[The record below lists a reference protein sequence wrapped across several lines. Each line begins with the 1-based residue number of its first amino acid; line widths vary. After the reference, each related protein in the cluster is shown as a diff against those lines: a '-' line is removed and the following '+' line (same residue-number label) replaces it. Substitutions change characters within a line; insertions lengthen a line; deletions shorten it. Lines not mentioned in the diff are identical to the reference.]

1 MWNQRA
7 SGGLVGTDARHE
19 GLLPPTP
26 RCLRRLLAAA
36 ARDTNAWGSLIIIII
51 QCCLNSKSSFLLQLQ
66 ALCTLH
72 DQELPALACLPAG
85 VGISFDACAA
95 HGSLHNCM
103 PKFFERFR
111 K

>member
-1 MWNQRA
+1 LLA
-7 SGGLVGTDARHE
+7 AGARVR
-19 GLLPPTP
+19 LL
-26 RCLRRLLAAA
+26 LLAAA
-36 ARDTNAWGSLIIIII
+36 ARDTNACGSLIIIII

-85 VGISFDACAA
+85 VGISFDTCAA